1 MTDVSPPFRP
11 FTLRAMELKNR
22 IVMAHVVQR
31 IEQYMYG
38 LAIQILI
45 MCFSVEAFQYARCCG
60 NRNIAPLNPEVIAPR
75 MDSHIQTLLDQLE
88 VLVKRPR
95 EGAQATGIVGL

>member
-1 MTDVSPPFRP
+1 
-11 FTLRAMELKNR
+11 
-22 IVMAHVVQR
+22 
-31 IEQYMYG
+31 
-38 LAIQILI
+38 
-45 MCFSVEAFQYARCCG
+45 
-60 NRNIAPLNPEVIAPR
+60 